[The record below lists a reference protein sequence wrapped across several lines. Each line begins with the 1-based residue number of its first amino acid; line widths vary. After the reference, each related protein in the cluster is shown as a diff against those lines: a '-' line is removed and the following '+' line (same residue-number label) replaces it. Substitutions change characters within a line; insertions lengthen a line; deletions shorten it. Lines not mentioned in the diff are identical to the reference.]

1 MLLESKVALV
11 TGGGQGL
18 GRVDAL
24 ALADEG
30 AHVAIID
37 IDIEKAEDTC
47 HELTSKGVK
56 SFALQADVGDFSQV
70 QRATKKFIDLLGPIE
85 ILVNNAGI
93 VDTASIFQDFS
104 EEMWL
109 RDLNVNLT
117 GTFNCTKSVFPG
129 MVEKKWGR
137 IINISSIIGTMGGFG
152 QASYA
157 TTKAG
162 IIGFTK
168 SLALEAGRYG
178 ITSNCIVPGIIKTE
192 KFLKMPVEL
201 RKRMENRVA
210 LKKAGDPEDVAYT
223 VVFLSSNKAR
233 YITGATLF
241 VTGGIDLFVY

>member
-18 GRVDAL
+18 GKADSL

-37 IDIEKAEDTC
+37 INIEKAEETS
-47 HELTSKGVK
+47 HEVISKGVR
-56 SFALQADVGDFSQV
+56 SVALQADVGDFSQV
-70 QRATKKFIDLLGPIE
+70 DRAVKKIIDLLGTVE

-93 VDTASIFQDFS
+93 VDTIGLFKDFT

-109 RDLNVNLT
+109 RDLKVNLT
-117 GTFNCTKSVFPG
+117 GTFNCTKAVFPS

-137 IINISSIIGTMGGFG
+137 IVNISSIVGTMGGFG
-152 QASYA
+152 QVSYA
-157 TTKAG
+157 STKAG
-162 IIGFTK
+162 VIGFTK
-168 SLALEAGRYG
+168 SVALEAGRYG
-178 ITSNCIVPGIIKTE
+178 ITANCIVPGIIRTE
-192 KFLKMPVEL
+192 TFLKIPVEL
-201 RKRMENRVA
+201 RNRMEDRIA
-210 LKKAGDPEDVAYT
+210 LKKAGEPEDIAHT
-223 VVFLSSNKAR
+223 VVFLSSDKAK